1 MTSLCLSSFLSLL
14 FGSCLFATLI
24 KWLKNYPI
32 AQLRP
37 GLASNVNFAHR
48 TVDNGQWTGPRHI
61 TDMDSSDTGRRIL
74 SQIRAYLACFHHQ
87 YGRYGDGFRD
97 GQKRQ
102 TGVGMHNSQLA
113 TTDQLEIFWKY
124 QIWKGV
130 DEILFWAHVEDWLI
144 KHWSSLLA
152 VLGIHSL
159 WLHLP
164 LCTLGRN

>member
-1 MTSLCLSSFLSLL
+1 MMELPFVLSVYHFWKGFQPIFE
-14 FGSCLFATLI
+14 FGTFVAIFTAWMSCLFAALI

-48 TVDNGQWTGPRHI
+48 TLDNGQWTGPRHI

-87 YGRYGDGFRD
+87 YGPYGDGFRD

-102 TGVGMHNSQLA
+102 TGTGVGMHNSQLA

-130 DEILFWAHVEDWLI
+130 
-144 KHWSSLLA
+144 KHWWNTILS
-152 VLGIHSL
+152 
-159 WLHLP
+159 P
-164 LCTLGRN
+164 CGRLIG